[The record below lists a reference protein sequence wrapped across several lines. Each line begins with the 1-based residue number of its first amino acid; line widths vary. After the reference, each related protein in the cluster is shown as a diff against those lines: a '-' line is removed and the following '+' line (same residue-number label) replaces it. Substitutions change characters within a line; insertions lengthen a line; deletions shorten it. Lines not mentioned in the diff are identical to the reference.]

1 MRFVYRSKYFCL
13 LSDSGRHWHPPS
25 PCTKWYIYTVYI
37 TQITNF
43 INNIIP
49 NEYTFKSCSIFQHF
63 PWWLHGS
70 EHPVYSL
77 CSLQTY
83 IMYLIKYLAI
93 TIYFSV
99 MSNKLLPYHIFQFTS
114 LFQSQISSKC
124 H

>member
-1 MRFVYRSKYFCL
+1 MSAE
-13 LSDSGRHWHPPS
+13 
-25 PCTKWYIYTVYI
+25 YIYTVYI

-49 NEYTFKSCSIFQHF
+49 NEYTFKLCSIFQHF

-83 IMYLIKYLAI
+83 SMYLIKYLAI
-93 TIYFSV
+93 PIYFSV
-99 MSNKLLPYHIFQFTS
+99 MSNKLLPYHIQ
-114 LFQSQISSKC
+114 L
-124 H
+124 